1 MASLWVKQVPCVLA
15 CSSCMPTSWCV
26 IMFIIVSLFIHFSPW
41 NTSFVPLS
49 SIFKVHELIRSFIY
63 GKCLE
68 NSLTNQIVNH
78 HQGTNS
84 SMLQLHCTAALEG
97 VDLGKTSQLDSSK
110 LKKILRER
118 VHMSAWRIWMNMT
131 QIACVMCKVRASPS
145 ADSPR
150 GSQKPTGAC
159 TPNSP
164 ARSLASQKNRIWK
177 RTCFHGYQQISSI
190 HQIQIMSWPFFS
202 SVNQKSN

>member
-1 MASLWVKQVPCVLA
+1 M
-15 CSSCMPTSWCV
+15 
-26 IMFIIVSLFIHFSPW
+26 IGEFIDQP
-41 NTSFVPLS
+41 N
-49 SIFKVHELIRSFIY
+49 R
-63 GKCLE
+63 
-68 NSLTNQIVNH
+68 
-78 HQGTNS
+78 HQGANS

-97 VDLGKTSQLDSSK
+97 VDLGKASQLASSK

-164 ARSLASQKNRIWK
+164 ARSLASQKNQFEK
-177 RTCFHGYQQISSI
+177 EDVFMAFKQYLQSSKYK
-190 HQIQIMSWPFFS
+190 SCLDPS
-202 SVNQKSN
+202 SVQWIKKVINKYH